1 MNGAQISRGTEKK
14 KNLVKEYRRE
24 NYNSSS
30 SIRI

>member
-14 KNLVKEYRRE
+14 NLVKEYRCE